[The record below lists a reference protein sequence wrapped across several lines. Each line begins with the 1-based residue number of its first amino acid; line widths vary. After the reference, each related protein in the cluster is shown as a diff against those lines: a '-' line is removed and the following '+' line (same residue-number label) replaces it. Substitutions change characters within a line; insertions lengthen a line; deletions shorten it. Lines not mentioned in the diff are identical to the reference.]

1 MSEQVFKVFADC
13 IPVSGT
19 KRAAICD
26 LGREKIY
33 IVPKSLCDFIDQFE
47 GKNLAELLETLDKED
62 SVILSEYLQYLEQHE
77 LIFWCDE
84 EEAKRFPKIKPKWQS
99 PSLISNVSIE
109 FNPVFCYEQVLKDLN
124 QLGCGHF
131 QFRLADLN
139 NETVERFSALLQLL
153 HQSPDYLQDFEVFV
167 PHQSQ
172 EVDKAFV
179 DRLSQ
184 YLTLRSITFYA
195 HERESQEVIHYF
207 SIKCTASYLSS
218 QPERSTVS
226 SGSFFPN
233 YDFFFES
240 RLRNPYY
247 NGKVCI
253 AFNGDIKNSLEN
265 CTLFGKIQM
274 DSLIEVARR
283 SDFQKLWYA
292 AKDQIEGCRDCEFR
306 RVCFDTRPL
315 RFDDKQGCYIP
326 AYSCN
331 YSPYTA
337 QWEFEKCAKN
347 HLEAT

>member
-13 IPVSGT
+13 IPVAGF

-33 IVPKSLCDFIDQFE
+33 LVPKSLCDFIDQFE
-47 GKNLAELLETLDKED
+47 GKSLVELLKTVDAED
-62 SVILSEYLQYLEQHE
+62 SAILSEYLQYLEQHE
-77 LIFWCDE
+77 LIFWCDA
-84 EEAKRFPKIKPKWQS
+84 EEAERFPAIKPKWQS
-99 PSLISNVSIE
+99 PSLISNVILE
-109 FNPVFCYEQVLKDLN
+109 FNPALSYDRVLTELN
-124 QLGCGHF
+124 ELGCGHF

-139 NETVERFSALLQLL
+139 HETVEHFSALLHLL
-153 HQSPDYLQDFEVFV
+153 HQHPDYLEEFEVFV
-167 PHQSQ
+167 PHHSDC
-172 EVDKAFV
+172 EDKAFV

-207 SIKCTASYLSS
+207 SIKCTTSNLSS
-218 QPERSTVS
+218 QLERSTVS
-226 SGSFFPN
+226 SSSFFPN

-265 CTLFGKIQM
+265 CTSFGNIQM
-274 DSLIEVARR
+274 DSLIDVARR

-292 AKDQIEGCRDCEFR
+292 AKDKIEGCRDCEFR
-306 RVCFDTRPL
+306 RVCFDARPL
-315 RFDDKQGCYIP
+315 RFDEKQGCYIP
-326 AYSCN
+326 GYPCN

-337 QWEFEKCAKN
+337 QWAS
-347 HLEAT
+347 